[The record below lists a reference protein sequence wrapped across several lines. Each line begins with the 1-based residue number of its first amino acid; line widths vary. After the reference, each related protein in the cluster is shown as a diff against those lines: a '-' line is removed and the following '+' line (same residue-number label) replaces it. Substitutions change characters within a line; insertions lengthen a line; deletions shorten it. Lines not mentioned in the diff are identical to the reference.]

1 MSARQHMLGCKG
13 AHARRSNN
21 QAAQKLCGF
30 VGKSTLAIN
39 SGTGVLT
46 VTPRGG
52 GAKCFLDARIRREQK
67 NATRV
72 YIPTISDAR
81 RCLTESID
89 GLIAAA
95 AITLNDEWRCAGMLA
110 GLGQWPPRS
119 SGGSRPKG

>member
-46 VTPRGG
+46 VTPRVGG
-52 GAKCFLDARIRREQK
+52 
-67 NATRV
+67 
-72 YIPTISDAR
+72 
-81 RCLTESID
+81 
-89 GLIAAA
+89 
-95 AITLNDEWRCAGMLA
+95 
-110 GLGQWPPRS
+110 
-119 SGGSRPKG
+119 

>member
-52 GAKCFLDARIRREQK
+52 GGLSAFSMRASGASKKMRRESISRQFR
-67 NATRV
+67 TRA
-72 YIPTISDAR
+72 DA
-81 RCLTESID
+81 
-89 GLIAAA
+89 
-95 AITLNDEWRCAGMLA
+95 
-110 GLGQWPPRS
+110 
-119 SGGSRPKG
+119 